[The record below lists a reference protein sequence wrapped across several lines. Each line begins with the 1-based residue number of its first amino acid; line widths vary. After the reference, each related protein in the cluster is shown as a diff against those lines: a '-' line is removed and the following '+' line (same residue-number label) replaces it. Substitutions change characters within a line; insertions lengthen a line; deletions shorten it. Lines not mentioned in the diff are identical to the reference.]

1 MTKAFRA
8 TGWLACAL
16 SVILLF
22 APLGCKRRK
31 VRAQATVEEAPG
43 LASTIHLGD
52 PRMAAQIV
60 SGLYGVENGAWR
72 WSARRFAVVLRPP
85 AGSAQKGAI
94 LRVKLTVPPVIAE
107 REKSVTL
114 TAAVAKSPLPPE
126 TYSKAGD
133 YTFQRDVP
141 ANLLTGSDPVRVDFE
156 LDKALAPSDA
166 DSRELGVVV
175 LAIGLESK

>member
-1 MTKAFRA
+1 MHKLFRA

-16 SVILLF
+16 SVILLV

-60 SGLYGVENGAWR
+60 SGLYSVENGAWR
-72 WSARRFAVVLRPP
+72 WSARRFSVVLRPP
-85 AGSAQKGAI
+85 AGAAQKGAL
-94 LRVKLTVPPVIAE
+94 LRVKLTVPPVVIDK
-107 REKSVTL
+107 EKSVTL
-114 TAAVAKSPLPPE
+114 TAALAKSPLPPE

-133 YTFQRDVP
+133 YTFQREVP
-141 ANLLTGSDPVRVDFE
+141 ANLLAGDPVRVDFE
-156 LDKALAPSDA
+156 LDKAMPPSDA
-166 DSRELGVVV
+166 DSRELGIVV